1 MGLSKDHFFTCVH
14 KFKIK
19 MHFFPNDMNFLK
31 TTSITIMKK
40 FKTKVLQNIFLRGF
54 HF

>member
-1 MGLSKDHFFTCVH
+1 MVLSKDHFFTRVH

-19 MHFFPNDMNFLK
+19 MHFFQNDMNFLK
-31 TTSITIMKK
+31 TTSITIIKK
-40 FKTKVLQNIFLRGF
+40 FETKVLQNTFLRGF